1 MKILGSSLFS
11 ARVVHWFLLQFRK
24 LSFSSFLSCPLPLL
38 LCRQTSCFRCS
49 NPVPLWLLGCPSPLG
64 RSQCPWLCPV
74 QIPAR
79 CLSQS
84 WTLPFP
90 SPTSLLHPFLAPM
103 AETALAWVPL
113 SAPMV
118 HTCPLPP
125 PSRLPQ
131 AWVALRLLLKLPGPS
146 Q

>member
-1 MKILGSSLFS
+1 MLLLVLFGVKV
-11 ARVVHWFLLQFRK
+11 AHWFLLQFLK
-24 LSFSSFLSCPLPLL
+24 LSFSSFISCLPPPPLY
-38 LCRQTSCFRCS
+38 RQTSCFRCF

-74 QIPAR
+74 QILVP

-90 SPTSLLHPFLAPM
+90 SPTSLHHPFLAPM
-103 AETALAWVPL
+103 GEIALAWVPL
-113 SAPMV
+113 LAPMV

-131 AWVALRLLLKLPGPS
+131 AWVVLRLLLKLPGPN

>member
-1 MKILGSSLFS
+1 MLLLVLFS
-11 ARVVHWFLLQFRK
+11 IRVVHLILLQFRK
-24 LSFSSFLSCPLPLL
+24 FSFSSFHSCSPPLL
-38 LCRQTSCFRCS
+38 LYRQTSCFRCF

-74 QIPAR
+74 QIPVP

-84 WTLPFP
+84 WTLPFH
-90 SPTSLLHPFLAPM
+90 SPTSLPHPFLAPM
-103 AETALAWVPL
+103 GEVALAWVPL
-113 SAPMV
+113 LAPMV
-118 HTCPLPP
+118 HTSLLPP

-131 AWVALRLLLKLPGPS
+131 AWAVLRLLLKLPGPN